1 MLAVLPQKERD
12 GFAQIPLCPQVRRE
26 VILAF
31 LFLKG
36 NIVSSVL
43 PQRERDG
50 FAQMK
55 FIPMSEARS
64 GSLPTMEARRDSR
77 FFVFEMNGCG
87 GSLFSQGMVLDCHEG
102 VVLDSH
108 KRTVLDCH

>member
-1 MLAVLPQKERD
+1 MSAVRFRLCPQVRREVILAFLFLKENIVSSVLPQKERD

-36 NIVSSVL
+36 NIVSSVP

-50 FAQMK
+50 FRSDEVY
-55 FIPMSEARS
+55 PDERSEIGISAHN
-64 GSLPTMEARRDSR
+64 GGEKR
-77 FFVFEMNGCG
+77 F
-87 GSLFSQGMVLDCHEG
+87 SLFCF
-102 VVLDSH
+102 
-108 KRTVLDCH
+108 